1 MALLVIAEMVMT
13 VGATDETGRGVDGVA
28 GVGFDGST
36 SPDRP
41 PGETPSV
48 IRDTLAAALRSAL
61 STLEIQPIP
70 ESVHL
75 ERPARREHG
84 DWSSNIALATA
95 KAAGWNPRELAGRMA
110 EVLNADLPAHVT
122 SVEIAGPGFVN
133 FRLADSWLHD
143 VLIDVENGGLEKY
156 ATSSVG
162 TGTKVLLEFVSA
174 NPTGPLHAGHGRGAA
189 YGDSLARIL
198 ERCGYEVDREN
209 YLNDRGTQMQLFVA
223 SLIARRDGTAL
234 PEGGYQGEYIVDW
247 AAELPADADVF
258 EWGEERAVAD
268 HRLTLSRMNVE
279 FDNWFS
285 EKSMVASGAI
295 DVTLADLRER
305 GVVYEEGGAVW
316 LRSTDYGDDKDRVLI
331 KSDGEFTYLLPD
343 VAYHR
348 DKFARG
354 YDLLIDVWG
363 ADHHGYVPRMKAAM
377 QSLGHDPAELECAI
391 IQLVNLL
398 KGGEPV
404 RFSKRAGDIVEL
416 SEVLDEVGAD
426 AARLTYLLQSID
438 STQTFDYDV
447 VKSRAMDN
455 PVYYVQ
461 MAYARIQSIFRVA
474 LERSVATLPIAQVDL
489 SLLIHERELEV
500 LRVLSEL
507 PDTVSTAAVDRAPH
521 RIATWV
527 RELAGAVHGF
537 YHDCYVMGDGVS
549 SELTQARL
557 HLVEAASVGLAIG
570 LDLLGVSAPDQM

>member
-1 MALLVIAEMVMT
+1 M
-13 VGATDETGRGVDGVA
+13 
-28 GVGFDGST
+28 
-36 SPDRP
+36 
-41 PGETPSV
+41 

-75 ERPARREHG
+75 ERPAHREHG

-110 EVLNADLPAHVT
+110 EILTADLPAHVT

-143 VLIDVENGGLEKY
+143 VLVDVENAGIEKY
-156 ATSSVG
+156 ATSSIG

-198 ERCGYEVDREN
+198 ERCGYDVDREN

-223 SLIARRDGTAL
+223 SLIARRDGTPL

-343 VAYHR
+343 IAYHR
-348 DKFARG
+348 DKFSRG

-426 AARLTYLLQSID
+426 SARLTYLLQSID

-474 LERSVATLPIAQVDL
+474 VERSVATLPIAQVDL
-489 SLLIHERELEV
+489 SLLTHERELEV

-549 SELTQARL
+549 GELTQARL